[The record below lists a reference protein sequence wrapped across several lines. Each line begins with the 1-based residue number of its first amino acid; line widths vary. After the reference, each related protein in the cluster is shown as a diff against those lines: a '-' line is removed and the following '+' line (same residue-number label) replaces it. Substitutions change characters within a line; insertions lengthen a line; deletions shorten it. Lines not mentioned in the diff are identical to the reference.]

1 MTRIVDTTL
10 RLLSQPPLVGTLS
23 TARVLE
29 VAEILDGAGF
39 GSLEVTGGGCF
50 EAAVNRGAESPWE
63 RVRAIRARNSTGRQ
77 PSSGACGRPGPGPR
91 R

>member
-39 GSLEVTGGGCF
+39 GAL
-50 EAAVNRGAESPWE
+50 
-63 RVRAIRARNSTGRQ
+63 
-77 PSSGACGRPGPGPR
+77 
-91 R
+91 